1 MALNCGESTIA
12 KASSDS
18 GDDTVMIES
27 RSSISSSKFESVT
40 FPSASLSAVMLFPV
54 SVVVPLAGMSK
65 NDELEPVVFAGAT
78 VGWVTL
84 ELGAVAFAGATVG
97 WLAVELGPGVIA
109 GAAVG
114 SGARVGNAVGIL
126 VGETPA
132 VGKLVGAGVASAIP
146 NPSTRSLSA
155 DDESAFSG
163 DADDAESDDDAWFSV
178 DSESELFISRTL
190 YAIAPPATRSKNIA
204 NPTVK

>member
-18 GDDTVMIES
+18 GDDAVMIES
-27 RSSISSSKFESVT
+27 RSSISSSKLESVT

-54 SVVVPLAGMSK
+54 SIVVLLAGMSK
-65 NDELEPVVFAGAT
+65 NDELEPVGGRVVFVVLVVGTLGTVVFVGAT
-78 VGWVTL
+78 VGWVGWVIL
-84 ELGAVAFAGATVG
+84 EL
-97 WLAVELGPGVIA
+97 

-114 SGARVGNAVGIL
+114 SGARVGNAVGIF
-126 VGETPA
+126 VGEIPA

-163 DADDAESDDDAWFSV
+163 DVADAESEDDAWFSV
-178 DSESELFISRTL
+178 ASESELFISRTL
-190 YAIAPPATRSKNIA
+190 YAIAPPATSNKNIA